1 MRQKKLSRKKA
12 LIGILS
18 TAILLSSMP
27 VTGIAQTVDNTYR
40 TGTYTGEAKGYKDG
54 KVTVT
59 VTLDTQEDSVK
70 ITDISADGSSQTAS
84 IWDKAKVLLE
94 KIKNNNGT
102 EGIDTVSGATYSSRA
117 ILEATDAALL
127 KASGENIFDGG
138 NGTKTSPYQ
147 ISSKDTLLKLDDAV
161 ASGYSYEEKYI
172 ELTQP
177 IDLAGEKWVPVGT
190 KDKSFSGNFDGNGYE
205 ISNLTIGSESSP
217 SEDVY
222 AGLFGYVTDTAKFSN
237 VTLKNVSIYT
247 NPKTAA
253 YAGGIVAYAKV
264 NSKVSTA
271 TVLQNCH
278 VSGNIS
284 VDTSAV
290 NKTVMAGGIIGFG
303 NQCMTVANCGSTVDI
318 TVKAGSGI
326 ANVGGV
332 IGFIGIKS
340 AIMNS
345 YYIGKIYAA
354 STHPNTAVGGILGG
368 STGMLYNNY
377 ASAEIT
383 TAEENKSKKTGV
395 IIGNE
400 LANTAAKYC
409 YYDSSR
415 TSLPAAGAT
424 ASEVTTYTAKTSEEL
439 NSDALKNELNMHFT
453 KAELSSF
460 SDAVKNA
467 NLTGYDFDARLSDI
481 DSQFYGWTNKN
492 GVQTHESTVWVPSGI
507 DTSIFNGGDGTLEN
521 PYEIANEK
529 QLRDFA
535 VSLTAKCDY
544 SGIYIKLVN
553 DINVS
558 SKEWTAIGEGEY
570 AFDGKF
576 DGDNHNIS
584 GISIGTAENPYED
597 DGTKVYFGLFG
608 VLGKNA
614 EVKNL
619 SLCRTSI
626 YVSSKVSDFVGG
638 LVGFADGCTI
648 DNVYVSGTISS
659 KTTHKSAN
667 NFVGGIA
674 GEMLR
679 TKIINSHSDANVRAE
694 AIGGVAE
701 AGGIVG
707 LNNRGLI
714 ANCYS
719 TGQISGTADRVAEG
733 APSLGGIAGVHAG
746 TIVNSYSTAD
756 VVADCYSGY
765 IGSVVGWATGIAD
778 TFQTYY
784 AKDAK
789 QITDDK
795 TENRLEISP
804 AVAIGWQVG
813 PGVNDEGEKYTGSV
827 SIDVTGFTK
836 EEFASDKVAAALNQN
851 IGKLKVDLE
860 NGGRQTGQ
868 WTGSEAL
875 SKSLYSWKVEDSALA
890 LDTQSE
896 RKTAV
901 YDKNTANEIA
911 ALLPEDEK
919 EFTIEPASGVASDEM
934 FASGNG
940 TKENPWTIET
950 EEQLITFAK
959 HVNKDE
965 SYAGKYIRLMK
976 DITLT
981 KEWIPAGG
989 TTPYVFSGTFDGNG
1003 HTISGMTIGSEE
1015 KPYKGKYAGLF
1026 AYVKGGK
1033 ISNLSIKDAK
1043 INQRNTGNSRIYT
1056 GIITSAVEQDAG
1068 GTATIIDRVIVD
1080 GKINIHSNSGAAYAG
1095 GISGQ
1100 VNRGNITNCE
1110 ANININAISDAQWV
1124 YAGGISGMIARAG
1137 AINNYTQG
1145 SITANAPLNK
1155 AAIGGICGFQSGVC
1169 YNDVSEVAL
1178 KAVNT
1183 TGDIG
1188 GIAGRNTGIGMM
1200 SNSYFSTAKQQ
1211 INGNVAATDKKAVG
1225 TVVAG
1230 TKDGNG
1236 EISDLAGTESLV
1248 KDEIIAALNNNLN
1261 DNSAFINTKNLLKDN
1276 WKNPLSEDVSLLTW
1290 ENAGLKP
1297 ALRGLLN
1304 IAYTGDSDRHEPD
1317 VKTDTGNT
1325 DTENAGIDNTNAEN
1339 ADAGTNNTNAGNVDA
1354 GTNNTNAG
1362 NADAGTNNTNAG
1374 NADAGTNNTNA
1385 GNTNAG
1391 TNSTNAGNTNPS
1403 ITDEAASDEETSDD
1417 TDVKAA
1423 KKGKIL
1429 KDRNGARYEVT
1440 KSSVKNGTVAYVS
1453 PKKGAKGTIT
1463 IPSIIKVDGVTYK
1476 VTSIK
1481 ARAFKGNNN
1490 ITEVAIGNNVTKI
1503 DRNAFYG
1510 CKNLKTVI
1518 IGNNVRIIGTKAF
1531 YGCSNL
1537 RNITVK
1543 STKLTKKN
1551 VGSKA
1556 FAKTAKNAVVKVPSK
1571 KLKAYKSLFQSKG
1584 ISKKAKF
1591 KKL

>member
-1 MRQKKLSRKKA
+1 MRQKKWSTKKA
-12 LIGILS
+12 LIGVLS
-18 TAILLSSMP
+18 TAVLLSSMP

-40 TGTYTGEAKGYKDG
+40 TGTYTGEANGYKDG
-54 KVTVT
+54 KVIVK

-70 ITDISADGSSQTAS
+70 ITDISADGSSQTDS
-84 IWDKAKVLLE
+84 IWDKAKVLLD
-94 KIKNNNGT
+94 KIKDNNGT
-102 EGIDTVSGATYSSRA
+102 DGIDTVSGATCSSKA

-138 NGTKTSPYQ
+138 NGTKTSPYK

-161 ASGYSYEEKYI
+161 ASGYSYEGKYI

-177 IDLAGEKWVPVGT
+177 IDLTGVEWVPVGI
-190 KDKSFSGNFDGNGYE
+190 KDKPFSGNFDGNGYE

-237 VTLKNVSIYT
+237 VTLKNVGIYT
-247 NPKTAA
+247 NPQAVA
-253 YAGGIVAYAKV
+253 YAGGIVAYAKA
-264 NSKVSTA
+264 NNNVSTA

-278 VSGNIS
+278 VSGNLS

-303 NQCMTVANCGSTVDI
+303 NPCMTVANCGSNVDI
-318 TVKAGSGI
+318 TVRTGSGI
-326 ANVGGV
+326 VNVGGV
-332 IGFIGIKS
+332 IGFISIKS
-340 AIMNS
+340 AIINN
-345 YYIGKIYAA
+345 YYVGKIYAA
-354 STHPNTAVGGILGG
+354 STHANTVVGGILGG

-383 TAEENKSKKTGV
+383 TADENKSTKTGV

-400 LANTAAKYC
+400 SANTAAKYC
-409 YYDSSR
+409 YYDSSKS
-415 TSLPAAGAT
+415 SLPAAGAT
-424 ASEVTTYTAKTSEEL
+424 ASKATTYTAKTTEEL
-439 NSDALKNELNMHFT
+439 NSDTIKNELNAHFT
-453 KAELSSF
+453 TAELSSF
-460 SDAVKNA
+460 SEVVKNA
-467 NLTGYDFDARLSDI
+467 NLAGYDFDARLLDI

-492 GVQTHESTVWVPSGI
+492 GVQTHESTVWAPSEI
-507 DTSIFNGGDGTLEN
+507 DASIFNGGDGTLEN
-521 PYEIANEK
+521 PYQIANEK

-535 VSLTAKCDY
+535 VSLTAKRDY

-553 DINVS
+553 DIDVS
-558 SKEWTAIGEGEY
+558 SEEWTAIGEGEY
-570 AFDGKF
+570 AFNGNF
-576 DGDNHNIS
+576 DGDNHTIS

-619 SLCRTSI
+619 SLCKTSI
-626 YVSSKVSDFVGG
+626 YVSSSKVSNYVGG
-638 LVGFADGCTI
+638 LTGFADGCVI
-648 DNVYVSGTISS
+648 DNVYVSGTISG
-659 KTTHKSAN
+659 KTAHKSAN
-667 NFVGGIA
+667 NFIGGITGA
-674 GEMLR
+674 MLR
-679 TKIINSHSDANVRAE
+679 TKIINSHSDANVRTE
-694 AIGGVAE
+694 ALGGVAE
-701 AGGIVG
+701 AGGITG
-707 LNNRGLI
+707 MNNRGLI

-765 IGSVVGWATGIAD
+765 IGSVAGWATGIAD

-789 QITDDK
+789 QVTDDK

-836 EEFASDKVAAALNQN
+836 EEFASDKVAAVLNQN

-860 NGGRQTGQ
+860 NGGRQTGH

-875 SKSLYSWKVEDSALA
+875 SKSLYSWKVEESVLA

-911 ALLPEDEK
+911 ALLPEDEE

-950 EEQLITFAK
+950 EEQLIAFAK

-981 KEWIPAGG
+981 KEWVPTGG

-1015 KPYKGKYAGLF
+1015 TPYKGKYAGLF

-1033 ISNLSIKDAK
+1033 ISNLAVKSAK
-1043 INQRNTGNSRIYT
+1043 INQRNTGNSRIYS
-1056 GIITSAVEQDAG
+1056 GIVVAAVEQDAG
-1068 GTATIIDRVIVD
+1068 GTTTVIDRVVAD
-1080 GKINIHSNSGAAYAG
+1080 GKIDIHSNSGAAYAG

-1100 VNRGNITNCE
+1100 INRGNITNCE
-1110 ANININAISDAQWV
+1110 ANVNINAISDAQWV
-1124 YAGGISGMIARAG
+1124 YAGGISGMVARAG

-1145 SITANAPLNK
+1145 SITATAPLNK

-1169 YNDVSEVAL
+1169 YNDVSEVTL

-1188 GIAGRNTGIGMM
+1188 GLAGRNTGIGMM

-1211 INGNVAATDKKAVG
+1211 INGNVEVTDKKAVG

-1230 TKDGNG
+1230 TNDGKG
-1236 EISDLAGTESLV
+1236 EISDLTGTDSLV
-1248 KDEIIAALNNNLN
+1248 KNEIIAGLNNNLN
-1261 DNSAFINTKNLLKDN
+1261 DNSAFAKIKNLLNDN

-1290 ENAGLKP
+1290 ENAGQKP
-1297 ALRGLLN
+1297 ALSGLLN
-1304 IAYTGDSDRHEPD
+1304 IVYTNNSDTQEPD
-1317 VKTDTGNT
+1317 ENTENTNPSGETNTGNT
-1325 DTENAGIDNTNAEN
+1325 NTDNANAGNTDAGN
-1339 ADAGTNNTNAGNVDA
+1339 AGTNNANTDAGNA
-1354 GTNNTNAG
+1354 GTNNA
-1362 NADAGTNNTNAG
+1362 NADA
-1374 NADAGTNNTNA
+1374 D
-1385 GNTNAG
+1385 NAG
-1391 TNSTNAGNTNPS
+1391 TNSANTNNS
-1403 ITDEAASDEETSDD
+1403 TKA
-1417 TDVKAA
+1417 KAA

-1429 KDRNGARYEVT
+1429 KDKNGARYKVT
-1440 KSSVKNGTVAYVS
+1440 KSSVNNGTVAYVS
-1453 PKKGAKGTIT
+1453 PKNGAKGTVT
-1463 IPSIIKVDGVTYK
+1463 IPATIKVDGVTYK
-1476 VTSIK
+1476 VTSIQ
-1481 ARAFKGNNN
+1481 ANAFKGNNK
-1490 ITEVAIGNNVTKI
+1490 ITKVAIGNNVTKI

-1551 VGSKA
+1551 VGNNA